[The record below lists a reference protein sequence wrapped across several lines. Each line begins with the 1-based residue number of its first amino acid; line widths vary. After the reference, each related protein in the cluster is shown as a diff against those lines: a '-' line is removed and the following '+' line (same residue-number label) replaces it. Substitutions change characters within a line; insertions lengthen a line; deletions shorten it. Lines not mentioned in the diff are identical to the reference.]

1 MRTVVE
7 EYQIESPI
15 EKVWEALTESSL
27 IEKWGAGPAKMDANE
42 GTKFSLWGGDI
53 HGTNIEMVPYQKI
66 VQEWYSGNWKEPSI
80 LTLKLIKNGQNTKVE
95 LLHENV
101 PDDEYKDIE
110 EGWKDYYMGPLK
122 EYLESL

>member
-1 MRTVVE
+1 MKTIVQ
-7 EYQIESPI
+7 EYDINSSI
-15 EKVWEALTESSL
+15 EKVWEALTKTSL
-27 IEKWGAGPAKMDANE
+27 IEKWGAGPAKMDDKE

-53 HGTNIEMVPYQKI
+53 HGTNIEMEPYQKI

-80 LTLKLIKNGQNTKVE
+80 LTLKLIKTGQNTKLE

-101 PDDEYKDIE
+101 PDDEYDDIKN
-110 EGWKDYYMGPLK
+110 GWEDYYIGPLR